1 MNVLIP
7 IPTYG
12 FDPTE
17 AAIPWQYLNTHNIAV
32 TFATP
37 AGTPAE
43 ADRRLLTGKGF
54 GPFKQLLMADTTA
67 QDAYYQMI
75 HSASF
80 KHPISYDKIN
90 SADFSAL
97 LLPGGHDKAIKE
109 YLESPSLRQQIVN
122 FFTENKLVGAIC
134 HGTVAAARAIDPQ
147 TQQSVLADFQST
159 SLLKV
164 QELGAYYLTCLWL
177 GSYYRTYPK
186 TVAAEIQDSLND
198 SRRQYV
204 HGRHPFTRDTA
215 NKMSTSLVTVDRNYV
230 SARWPGDAHKFAQVF
245 YDQLLKHHKI

>member
-17 AAIPWQYLNTHNIAV
+17 AAIPWQYLTTHHVSV

-37 AGTPAE
+37 AGTPAA
-43 ADRRLLTGKGF
+43 ADARLLTGKGF
-54 GPFKQLLMADTTA
+54 GPFKQLLMADKAARTA
-67 QDAYYQMI
+67 YQQMI
-75 HSASF
+75 QSSAF
-80 KHPISYDKIN
+80 THPLSYDNID

-109 YLESPSLRQQIVN
+109 YLESSILRQQIVN
-122 FFTENKLVGAIC
+122 FFAEDKLVGAIC

-147 TQQSVLADFQST
+147 THQSVLANFRTT
-159 SLLKV
+159 SLLKI

-177 GSYYRTYPK
+177 GTYYRTYPQ
-186 TVAAEIQDSLND
+186 TVADEVQASLTD
-198 SRRQYV
+198 ASRQYR
-204 HGRHPFTRDTA
+204 HGHHPFTRDTA
-215 NKMSTSLVTVDRNYV
+215 DKTNTSLVTVDQNYV
-230 SARWPGDAHKFAQVF
+230 SARWPGDAHRFAQVF
-245 YDQLLKHHKI
+245 YDQLINQ